1 MEQPASTPVA
11 HPDVLAYLESREPT
25 ATWRTGDVQ
34 ALRREAR
41 TEALAVRGDL
51 SSVAD
56 VQAVTIG
63 GRQCRLYLPHVPDGG
78 KDGVGAHPGDFDDI
92 VLWVHGG
99 GWVHGDLDCYAGVAR
114 AIAAQSGRPVLA
126 VTYRLVPEFRYPAA
140 LDDVWAAVEWATER
154 YAHVA
159 LAGDSAGGNLVAV
172 TAIKARDAGIRLAAQ
187 VLVYPMV
194 DSTAETE
201 YKLAFRERYASFANQ
216 QDFGAATFERI
227 DQLWKEYAP
236 DLATRTQPWVSP
248 MHASS
253 LYGLAPAVIVTA
265 EHDILRGEAES
276 YAGRLREHGV
286 PVTMLEFPGQVHGFF
301 QMRSVITDAHR
312 AMSLVVD
319 SLEDEFRRHVSTT
332 SA

>member
-1 MEQPASTPVA
+1 MEQPASSAVA
-11 HPDVLAYLESREPT
+11 HPDVLAYLNAREPT
-25 ATWRTGDVQ
+25 ATWRTGDVE

-41 TEALAVRGDL
+41 AEALAVRGDL
-51 SSVAD
+51 SGVGD
-56 VQAVTIG
+56 VRAVTIG
-63 GRQCRLYLPHVPDGG
+63 GRQARLYLPLLPGG
-78 KDGVGAHPGDFDDI
+78 GGDAGIHSTDCDDI

-99 GWVHGDLDCYAGVAR
+99 GWVHGDLDCYAGVTR
-114 AIAAQSGRPVLA
+114 AIAAESGRPVLA
-126 VTYRLVPEFRYPAA
+126 ASYRLVPEHRYPAA
-140 LDDVWAAVEWATER
+140 LEDVWAALEWATER
-154 YAHVA
+154 YPHVA
-159 LAGDSAGGNLVAV
+159 LAGDSAGANLVAV
-172 TAIKARDAGIRLAAQ
+172 TALKARDAGISLAAQ

-216 QDFGAATFERI
+216 QDFGAATYQRI

-236 DLATRTQPWVSP
+236 DPTTRTQPWVSP

-253 LYGLAPAVIVTA
+253 LHGLAPAVIVTA
-265 EHDILRGEAES
+265 EHDILRGEAEM
-276 YAGRLREHGV
+276 YAERLREHGV

-312 AMSLVVD
+312 AMKLVVE
-319 SLEDEFRRHVSTT
+319 SLDDEFRRHGSPA